1 LCDDNFLVKTLLD
14 AAVRLFPV
22 LEILVSNFYST
33 ETLIVAYFVWLFCI
47 IYLFNHLSFF
57 LVLIVYQASFIFRGG
72 LGSLAAWY
80 VPGGPIGP
88 PARWAATSNLEGG
101 RGTEEAAH
109 GP

>member
-1 LCDDNFLVKTLLD
+1 LHILSGYF
-14 AAVRLFPV
+14 ALF
-22 LEILVSNFYST
+22 
-33 ETLIVAYFVWLFCI
+33 
-47 IYLFNHLSFF
+47 IYLTIYRFF

-88 PARWAATSNLEGG
+88 PARWAATSNLERG
-101 RGTEEAAH
+101 RGTEETAH